1 MDLEGFDTEYFF
13 RILLRQSLAVTTQLS
28 QTKEEVSREAGRASE
43 FVSGCVSDGTEGLKK
58 SSVYP

>member
-1 MDLEGFDTEYFF
+1 MDLEGFDTENFF
-13 RILLRQSLAVTTQLS
+13 RILLRQSLAVTTKLS

-43 FVSGCVSDGTEGLKK
+43 FVSGSVSDGTEGLKK